1 MLYYNSHGRA
11 VKARDCKSLQSRV
24 RIPLRVLTPTIV
36 IMYLPIISYAEA
48 PHLIGLSK
56 YEKKLIRQTSQF
68 ADALSKFSLTITQG
82 KWDRMNT
89 TSGHAVDVRVG
100 DTIFTRYF
108 TRGKSLVATNLHNRF
123 TPEGFVSS
131 LGYGPLLYMLHN
143 SEELYQI
150 SGYERN
156 PVVSNMARFIGIV
169 RENCYLY
176 IEQNF
181 EPHYEPEFYDFWD
194 WVEDLKRKARQEKND
209 A

>member
-1 MLYYNSHGRA
+1 
-11 VKARDCKSLQSRV
+11 
-24 RIPLRVLTPTIV
+24 
-36 IMYLPIISYAEA
+36 MYLPISYVETLHA
-48 PHLIGLSK
+48 IGLSK

-108 TRGKSLVATNLHNRF
+108 TRGKSLVATDLHNRF
-123 TPEGFVSS
+123 TPDGLVST
-131 LGYGPLLYMLHN
+131 LNYEALLYLLDN
-143 SEELYQI
+143 AELLYQI
-150 SGYERN
+150 GGYEKN
-156 PVVSNMARFIGIV
+156 PVVTNKARFIGIV